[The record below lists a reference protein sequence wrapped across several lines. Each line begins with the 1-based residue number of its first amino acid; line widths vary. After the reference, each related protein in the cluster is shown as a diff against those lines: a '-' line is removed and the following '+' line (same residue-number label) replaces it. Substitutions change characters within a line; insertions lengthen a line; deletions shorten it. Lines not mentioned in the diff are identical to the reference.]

1 MKAIRS
7 LLACIRQ
14 ADQKYNLF
22 EKGDKVVVGISGGK
36 DSLALLYCLSIYQK
50 FEHTKFQIQP
60 VLLDLGFPNSN
71 FDKIKQFCQS
81 LGYELIIEDNKNV
94 YQILKIQQ
102 EKQKLKHLPC
112 SICSRMKKAS
122 IDKVAKKIKFN
133 KVAFAHHLDDA
144 IETFFMNM
152 LYSAKVSTFS
162 PKMLLD
168 KDDITFIRPFCLVNE
183 NDIKK
188 LIKEENIPILTS
200 LCPADKNTTREE
212 IKVLLNDIYKQFPS
226 AKKNFLTLLNDPKED
241 LWNYHIEKQINQK
254 GLVIKPVFTKADYIE
269 EIKIRHDI
277 FIKEENISFKDEFV
291 VFEENYQ
298 SYLILLKNKIIG
310 TFRLKLFEEQKRI
323 YIQRFAIKKRYRNK
337 GYGSQVLQYLIK
349 YIKHFYN
356 PITICLHS
364 QYRYRNLYLKYNF
377 KCVGK
382 PFYEAK
388 IKHILMELNV

>member
-152 LYSAKVSTFS
+152 LYSAKVSTF
-162 PKMLLD
+162 
-168 KDDITFIRPFCLVNE
+168 
-183 NDIKK
+183 
-188 LIKEENIPILTS
+188 
-200 LCPADKNTTREE
+200 
-212 IKVLLNDIYKQFPS
+212 
-226 AKKNFLTLLNDPKED
+226 
-241 LWNYHIEKQINQK
+241 
-254 GLVIKPVFTKADYIE
+254 
-269 EIKIRHDI
+269 
-277 FIKEENISFKDEFV
+277 
-291 VFEENYQ
+291 
-298 SYLILLKNKIIG
+298 
-310 TFRLKLFEEQKRI
+310 
-323 YIQRFAIKKRYRNK
+323 
-337 GYGSQVLQYLIK
+337 
-349 YIKHFYN
+349 
-356 PITICLHS
+356 
-364 QYRYRNLYLKYNF
+364 
-377 KCVGK
+377 
-382 PFYEAK
+382 
-388 IKHILMELNV
+388 